1 MRIVG
6 QQKCVKRDKKH
17 HLAHVSTAT
26 SPRVA
31 LSMRRA
37 IGNDGVRSPRRKR
50 DR

>member
-6 QQKCVKRDKKH
+6 QQKCAKRDERH